1 MIDLHVH
8 SSLSTGEQTPA
19 SAMRFARAAGYRA
32 IAFTDHVDAS
42 NMQQVLESL
51 LPMIRN
57 YSLYSGIDLYA
68 GVELTHVPP
77 QLLPD
82 TIAEARAMGAQ
93 LVTVH
98 GQTIADIVDE
108 GTNLAAIEGGADILA
123 HPGLLTEQEATLAAE
138 KNVYLEITA
147 RADHAMTN
155 GHVAK
160 IAALTGAPLV
170 FNNGGYRGY
179 DFINKDRRR
188 AIALGCGMSKELYQT
203 TENNSRT
210 IVSRMMML

>member
-147 RADHAMTN
+147 RADHALTN

-160 IAALTGAPLV
+160 VAALTGAPLV

-188 AIALGCGMSKELYQT
+188 AIALGCGMSKEQYQV

>member
-19 SAMRFARAAGYRA
+19 SAMRFAKAAGYRA
-32 IAFTDHVDAS
+32 IAFTDHVDAT

-51 LPMIRN
+51 LPMIRT

-108 GTNLAAIEGGADILA
+108 GTNLAAIEGGADILT
-123 HPGLLTEQEATLAAE
+123 HPGLVTEQEAVLAAE

-147 RADHAMTN
+147 RAEHALTN

-160 IAALTGAPLV
+160 VAALTGAPLV

-188 AIALGCGMSKELYQT
+188 AIALGCGMSKEQYQI
-203 TENNSRT
+203 TENNSRA

>member
-19 SAMRFARAAGYRA
+19 SAMRFAKAAGYRA

-82 TIAEARAMGAQ
+82 TIAEARSMGAQ

-123 HPGLLTEQEATLAAE
+123 HPGLITEQEAALAAE
-138 KNVYLEITA
+138 KNIYLEITA
-147 RADHAMTN
+147 RADHAFTN

-160 IAALTGAPLV
+160 VAALTNAPLV

-188 AIALGCGMSKELYQT
+188 AIALGCGMSKEQYQSA
-203 TENNSRT
+203 ENNSRT

>member
-8 SSLSTGEQTPA
+8 TSLSTGEQTPA
-19 SAMRFARAAGYRA
+19 AAMRFAKAAGYRA
-32 IAFTDHVDAS
+32 IAFTEHVDAT
-42 NMQQVLESL
+42 NMQSVLESL
-51 LPMIRN
+51 LPMIRS

-77 QLLPD
+77 QLIPD
-82 TIAEARAMGAQ
+82 TIAQAREMGAQ
-93 LVTVH
+93 IICVH

-108 GTNLAAIEGGADILA
+108 GTNLAAIEGGADFLA
-123 HPGLLTEQEATLAAE
+123 HPGLVTEQEAQLAAE

-147 RADHAMTN
+147 RAEHALTN

-160 IAALTGAPLV
+160 LAAMTGAPLIL
-170 FNNGGYRGY
+170 NNGGYRGY

-188 AIALGCGMSKELYQT
+188 AIALGAGMSKEHYQQ
-203 TENNSRT
+203 TENNSRM
-210 IVSRMMML
+210 IVSKMMMR